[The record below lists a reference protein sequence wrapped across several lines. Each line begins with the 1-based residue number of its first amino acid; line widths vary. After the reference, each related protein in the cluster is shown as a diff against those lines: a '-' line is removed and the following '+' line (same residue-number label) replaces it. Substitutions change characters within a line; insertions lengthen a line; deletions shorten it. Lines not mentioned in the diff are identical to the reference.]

1 MATAEIIA
9 IGSEL
14 LTPFRSDTNSLYLT
28 RSLEEHGVRLIA
40 KGIVGDEIEQIVF
53 AFRTAFQRA
62 DIIICSGGLG
72 PTIDDLTREGLSTFL
87 SIPLEFH
94 QDILNTI
101 EERFRRFRRKMPDI
115 NRKQAMVPQGA
126 RVLPNHNGTAP
137 GIFLEH
143 SGKQIFL
150 LPGPPFEL
158 EPMWEQYALPLLRK
172 GSPYERKSFRIAM
185 LPESQVDEM
194 LKPVTDRLQDV
205 QYTILAAPS
214 EIEIHLFAP
223 QTASDELISAA
234 AEVRSI
240 LGKHLYADELEPL
253 EAIVGRL
260 LKQKNRKVAVA
271 ESCTGGFVCQRLT
284 NIPGSSAYFDYGLIT
299 YSNEAKTTL
308 LGIAAELIATHGAV
322 SEPVARAMADQT
334 RKLAKSDYGISIT
347 GIAGPDGGTQE
358 KPVGTVFIGVSDENQ
373 TTVNEFRFIG
383 TRQRIRFASSQG
395 ALNLLRLRLLD

>member
-1 MATAEIIA
+1 MNTAEIIA

-28 RSLEEHGVRLIA
+28 RSLEEHGVKLIA
-40 KGIVGDEIEQIVF
+40 KGIVGDDIDQIVF
-53 AFRTAFQRA
+53 AFRTAFERA

-72 PTIDDLTREGLSTFL
+72 PTIDDLTREGLCKFL

-94 QDILNTI
+94 QDILDSI
-101 EERFRRFRRKMPDI
+101 EERFRRFRRRMPDI

-126 RVLPNHNGTAP
+126 RALPNHNGTAP

-143 SGKQIFL
+143 SAKQVFL

-158 EPMWEQYALPLLRK
+158 EPMWEQSALPLLRK

-194 LKPVTDRLQDV
+194 LKPVTDHLRDV

-214 EIEIHLFAP
+214 EIEIHLFAA
-223 QTASDELISAA
+223 QSASDELISAA

-253 EAIVGRL
+253 EAVVARL
-260 LKQKNRKVAVA
+260 LKQKQRKVAVA
-271 ESCTGGFVCQRLT
+271 ESCTGGFLCQRLT
-284 NIPGSSAYFDYGLIT
+284 NIPGSSGYFDYGLIT

-334 RKLAKSDYGISIT
+334 RKLANADYGISIT
-347 GIAGPDGGTQE
+347 GIAGPDGGTAE
-358 KPVGTVFIGVSDENQ
+358 KPVGMVFIGVSDENQ

-383 TRQRIRFASSQG
+383 NRPRIRFASSQA

>member
-115 NRKQAMVPQGA
+115 NRKQAMVPKGA

-334 RKLAKSDYGISIT
+334 RNLAKSDYGISIT